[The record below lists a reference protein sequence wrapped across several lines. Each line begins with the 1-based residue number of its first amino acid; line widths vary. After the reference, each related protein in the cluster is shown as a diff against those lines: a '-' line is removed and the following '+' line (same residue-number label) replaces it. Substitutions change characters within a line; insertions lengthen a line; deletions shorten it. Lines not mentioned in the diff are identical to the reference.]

1 MASSAKSV
9 SLKMILEVIEDLG
22 LSDVNDD
29 KITHKHSLD
38 ERFSAYSTPDIELV
52 YEGTIA
58 LTDGSA
64 TIDLTDLS
72 DKGGNTIAS
81 TGKKVRI
88 ISVIPTSTNTGAIT
102 LSTGASNG
110 YGLKGAGWS
119 EALSAGQDMLFYA
132 NTKTPD
138 IATDAKTIDL
148 SGTAVESIDLL
159 IVFG

>member
-1 MASSAKSV
+1 MASSVKSV

-38 ERFSAYSTPDIELV
+38 ERYSAYSSPDVELV
-52 YEGTIA
+52 YEGTVA

-72 DKGGNTIAS
+72 DKGGNTIAT

-88 ISVIPTSTNTGAIT
+88 ISAIPTSTNTGAIT
-102 LSTGASNG
+102 LSDGASNG
-110 YGLKGAGWS
+110 YELFGDGWS
-119 EALSAGQDMLFYA
+119 IDLTAGQRLLAFCDID
-132 NTKTPD
+132 TPD
-138 IATDAKTIDL
+138 VASGAKTIDL
-148 SGTAVESIDLL
+148 AGTAVESIDLL